1 MQSGRVVI
9 VLSIMLAL
17 GLVSMFL
24 FVACGPTPAPMQI
37 PVAQTQDGVVPYPLQ
52 WVRVDSPVPQL
63 ETWVLTNNK
72 GDYHCLLV
80 FDGKTYAE
88 DCFGDGR

>member
-1 MQSGRVVI
+1 VLAVI
-9 VLSIMLAL
+9 IIAAFAFLS
-17 GLVSMFL
+17 
-24 FVACGPTPAPMQI
+24 ACGPTPAPMQI

-52 WVRVDSPVPQL
+52 WVRVDSPVAQL
-63 ETWVLTNNK
+63 DTWVLTNNK